1 MQDIME
7 RIKKKTKSKTPM
19 RGQLHLAPEE
29 IKDLREN
36 LSKLGNSSEGLTE
49 RTMLTE
55 SPEKQIILDD
65 SVSLDEHSI
74 TILRYEL
81 EAKTNIISS
90 MASNQKDL
98 RQSIKTLKAQN
109 LSLHKEL
116 NSCRS
121 KNYDLD
127 VELYLAKEEIC
138 AKDKELEN
146 IRIELDN
153 LQLLV
158 KNSKSLKEENLS
170 LREEIQSLKVRYERK
185 LAKEKE
191 KNDEVVKLGKDRQV
205 NTFGLDGL
213 FKKGVS
219 EDFSKKNA
227 TQSVERGI
235 NLDHIRICRNFQAS
249 LSPQKVL
256 NQTDRPGKVS
266 GSLLSDLQILLS
278 VDQPHKILS
287 SVVHMM
293 ENSKSLKKF
302 KKFFSRLA
310 DLVIECSPAGA
321 FLAKPNP
328 KQVWVWITRLLEEYM
343 KLKKDNEL

>member
-1 MQDIME
+1 ME
-7 RIKKKTKSKTPM
+7 RNKKKIKSKTPM
-19 RGQLHLAPEE
+19 RPHLHLAPEE

-55 SPEKQIILDD
+55 SQEKQIILDE
-65 SVSLDEHSI
+65 SVSLDEDSV
-74 TILRYEL
+74 TLLKYEL

-98 RQSIKTLKAQN
+98 RQSINTLKAQN

-116 NSCRS
+116 NSCRA

-138 AKDKELEN
+138 TKDKELEQ
-146 IRIELDN
+146 IRIELNN

-158 KNSKSLKEENLS
+158 KNTKNLKEENSSLKEEML
-170 LREEIQSLKVRYERK
+170 SLKVKYERK
-185 LAKEKE
+185 LVKERE
-191 KNDEVVKLGKDRQV
+191 KHDEVGILGKEEPGKAL
-205 NTFGLDGL
+205 GLDG
-213 FKKGVS
+213 FKRRGES
-219 EDFSKKNA
+219 EDFSKRA
-227 TQSVERGI
+227 SAQLIDRGI
-235 NLDHIRICRNFQAS
+235 KLDHIRICRNFQAS
-249 LSPQKVL
+249 LSPEKNL

-293 ENSKSLKKF
+293 ENSKSLKKY

-310 DLVIECSPAGA
+310 DLVIECSPAGV

-343 KLKKDNEL
+343 KLKKNNEL